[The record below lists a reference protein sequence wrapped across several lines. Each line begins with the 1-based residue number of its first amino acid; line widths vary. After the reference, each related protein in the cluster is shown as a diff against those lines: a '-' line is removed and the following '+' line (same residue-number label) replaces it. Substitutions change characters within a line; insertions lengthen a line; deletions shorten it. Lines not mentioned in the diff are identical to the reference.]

1 MPVGHTPAHVRPV
14 TTLRARGRRSQA
26 LSSILKVQN
35 ALKNHKAFHSL
46 YDGKIQVKKNSK
58 LIGKQSC
65 SEQGC
70 LWPLF
75 ICLV

>member
-46 YDGKIQVKKNSK
+46 YDGKIQVKKK
-58 LIGKQSC
+58 
-65 SEQGC
+65 
-70 LWPLF
+70 F
-75 ICLV
+75 